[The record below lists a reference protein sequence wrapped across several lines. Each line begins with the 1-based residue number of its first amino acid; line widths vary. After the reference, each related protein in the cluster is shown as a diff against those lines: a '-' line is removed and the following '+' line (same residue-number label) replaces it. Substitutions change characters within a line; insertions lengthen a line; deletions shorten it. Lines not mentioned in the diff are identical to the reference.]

1 MTKKGLP
8 GEDRTALVEH
18 SIVYHRVLHGHSYLS
33 TDCGNKLSAKI
44 FHDSSIATKMSCGRT
59 KSEALVQNVLAP
71 YSQERLAT
79 ELKHTPYFSVCSD
92 ASNSGSAKLYPY
104 TVQYFHE
111 DEGVKYGLLEFYEDP
126 HETSRAIYEQIL
138 HITEINGLCA
148 SQISAYG
155 ADNASVNFG
164 KHNSVY
170 QKLKEVS
177 PHIVKGNC
185 KCHLIHNTLKNANRI
200 LSAAGYDVESIVLK
214 IYSEFSCSAKKV
226 ESLKEFCEFTSVQYK
241 EILRHVPT
249 RWLSL
254 LPAIQRIL
262 ECWPA
267 LKSYFLSLGK
277 KDCPDIIWKVVCRS
291 GADAAKSNDE
301 DDVTVSGSFL
311 LLMHNVMQE
320 FDSAVWKLEN
330 ESATLLDVHGVIS
343 RLHSQLI
350 SCLADRFYG
359 SKTKQAFRKLSA
371 RDQTEFATL
380 VDSFFEKAV
389 QYLEANFDFDDPVM
403 SNASCLPL
411 SGLMEWDALERL
423 VNKLALSIDED
434 KLYQDYTVLKNV
446 FESIPEELA
455 PDK

>member
-1 MTKKGLP
+1 MGGETDEEDNTTKSDEPPVSKKKRFTTYNSDWAKRENFSEWVRPTQGDPFSATCVLCPAKISVKYEGKTALENHAKTKKHQSFALSKRKNLAIATFMTKKGLP
-8 GEDRTALVEH
+8 ADDRIAVAEL
-18 SIVYHRVLHGHSYLS
+18 SSVYHGVLHGHSYLS
-33 TDCGNKLSAKI
+33 TDCGNKVSAKI

-138 HITEINGLCA
+138 DITETNGLCA

-170 QKLKEVS
+170 QKLKEAS

-262 ECWPA
+262 
-267 LKSYFLSLGK
+267 
-277 KDCPDIIWKVVCRS
+277 
-291 GADAAKSNDE
+291 
-301 DDVTVSGSFL
+301 
-311 LLMHNVMQE
+311 
-320 FDSAVWKLEN
+320 
-330 ESATLLDVHGVIS
+330 
-343 RLHSQLI
+343 
-350 SCLADRFYG
+350 
-359 SKTKQAFRKLSA
+359 
-371 RDQTEFATL
+371 
-380 VDSFFEKAV
+380 
-389 QYLEANFDFDDPVM
+389 
-403 SNASCLPL
+403 
-411 SGLMEWDALERL
+411 
-423 VNKLALSIDED
+423 
-434 KLYQDYTVLKNV
+434 
-446 FESIPEELA
+446 
-455 PDK
+455 